1 MLVRKLLD
9 RFDVKTQAVV
19 VHYYVDEM
27 SQEEVAVAVGLSVPT
42 VRKRLRQF
50 VEKSRRE
57 LTRGAVAAGRA
68 A

>member
-9 RFDVKTQAVV
+9 RFDLKTQAVA

-27 SQEEVAVAVGLSVPT
+27 SQEEVAAAVGMSVPT
-42 VRKRLRQF
+42 VRKRLRHF
-50 VEKSRRE
+50 VDRARRE
-57 LTRGAVAAGRA
+57 LSRGAIAIGRA